1 MPLLPAPKRLARLA
15 GLLYLVVAICG
26 GLGETIR
33 NAVDAPGDA
42 SALAQAIAA
51 HATLVRVGVAV
62 DLVTAVFWLLT
73 ALALQ
78 RLLEHVGKGAA
89 RAMVAFTAAGAAV
102 MCLDLVFQHG
112 ALVLVTDPA
121 YAAGLGREGAQ
132 AAALLSFAILRTGEY
147 VAGVFFG
154 LWLLPMGYLAYA
166 SRLFPRALGA
176 LLVIGCFGYL
186 GNTLARLLA
195 PPLGATLS
203 PFFITP
209 SAIAEV
215 AMVLWLLVMG
225 VRAPAAGASPA
236 AA

>member
-1 MPLLPAPKRLARLA
+1 MPTPPAPKRLARLA

-42 SALAQAIAA
+42 SALARAIAA

-89 RAMVAFTAAGAAV
+89 RAMVALTATGTAV
-102 MCLDLVFQHG
+102 MCLNLVFQHG

-121 YAAGLGREGAQ
+121 YAGLGREGAQ
-132 AAALLSFAILRTGEY
+132 AAALLSFATLRTGEY

-166 SRLFPRALGA
+166 SRLFPRALGV
-176 LLVIGCFGYL
+176 LLMVGCFGYL
-186 GNTLARLLA
+186 GDTLARLLA

-225 VRAPAAGASPA
+225 VRAPATGATPA